1 MVASPA
7 EQALPRELEQKRG
20 TLDYAGDVAKCRLGA
35 FVLISVVC
43 AICGKSVGEKT

>member
-1 MVASPA
+1 MRFIAGKLVVARVRA
-7 EQALPRELEQKRG
+7 KRG